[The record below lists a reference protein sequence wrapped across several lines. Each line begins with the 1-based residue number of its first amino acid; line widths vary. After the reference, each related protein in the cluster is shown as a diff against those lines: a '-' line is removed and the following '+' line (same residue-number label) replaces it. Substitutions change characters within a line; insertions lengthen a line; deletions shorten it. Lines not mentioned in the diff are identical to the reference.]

1 MVRPHPALLMFISF
15 RHAEERIVAAIQE
28 AGYDDITL
36 AQARLMARVG
46 PDGTRL
52 TDLAEQAQVTKQ
64 TAGQMVDQLVRMGYA
79 ERRPDPSDGRA
90 RLVCIAARGLEVQE
104 VARRTEKVLEWE
116 WAAHLG
122 KERMAALREALEDLR
137 EVTDPYA

>member
-1 MVRPHPALLMFISF
+1 MPRLHPALLMFVSF
-15 RHAEERIVAAIQE
+15 RHAEERIVAAIHE
-28 AGYDDITL
+28 AGFGDITL

-90 RLVCIAARGLEVQE
+90 RLVCIAARGREVQE
-104 VARRTEKVLEWE
+104 VARRTEKTIERE
-116 WAAHLG
+116 WATHLG
-122 KERMAALREALEDLR
+122 RERMTALREALEGLR
-137 EVTDPYA
+137 EITDPYV